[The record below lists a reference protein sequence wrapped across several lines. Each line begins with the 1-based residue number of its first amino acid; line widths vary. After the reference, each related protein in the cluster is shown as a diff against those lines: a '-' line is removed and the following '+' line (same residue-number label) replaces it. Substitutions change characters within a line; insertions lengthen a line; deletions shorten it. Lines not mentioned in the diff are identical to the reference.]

1 MSDQQQ
7 STTQAFPSSDQQQ
20 SSTQAFV
27 KKTAAQR
34 KLYESGNELA
44 AYAAKQIN
52 YHIMGYYP
60 ITPSTQIAENLDL
73 SGARGEHN
81 IRLIAAEGEHSAAGI
96 CYGAS
101 AGGGRVFNATSAN
114 GLLYALEQ
122 FPVQSGTRMPMVM
135 NVACRTVSGP
145 LCIKGDHSDIM
156 YLLNT
161 GWIIL
166 FADDPQMVYDF
177 NLIALKLAEKVN
189 LPVVVAFDGFFTSH
203 QKQKCMVFS
212 EDETVQHFIGKKLS
226 CDNPEISAFA
236 GNDSTGENRF
246 YSVLDLNHP
255 VSVGSYMNEP
265 DIINNKYQL
274 FLAMEETR
282 KKLPMLFDEFASLSG
297 RMHTFCRGYLCEDA
311 DIILFL
317 LGSSFHPATV
327 AADTLRKEGIRAGVV
342 TLNVLRP
349 FPSDELRHLCM
360 HAKTIVAADRQD
372 SYGAGGGNMS
382 LELRAA
388 LQDIT
393 DSTHPIRVLTRIY
406 GLGGKDFFVEDAVA
420 LFREGLWNHTG
431 YDRKLPTATVL
442 CTPHQRSPVPRC
454 HNLHFRSCNRKNACK
469 RWIDQRRHRHAQADR
484 PGNRNLSRLRYTGQ
498 LKSAVKRDRRKC
510 GLSVPDRLRH
520 GDNHCLPKNGI
531 PHPIY
536 PQPVSKWSCYF
547 KRSGGSI

>member
-282 KKLPMLFDEFASLSG
+282 KKLPILFDEFASLSG
-297 RMHTFCRGYLCEDA
+297 RMHTFCRGYMCEDA

-317 LGSSFHPATV
+317 LGSSFHTATV

-406 GLGGKDFFVEDAVA
+406 GLGGKDFLWRMLLRCFVRD
-420 LFREGLWNHTG
+420 FRLMPGLLITMESH
-431 YDRKLPTATVL
+431 RVRQKIA
-442 CTPHQRSPVPRC
+442 RSHSIMHP
-454 HNLHFRSCNRKNACK
+454 S
-469 RWIDQRRHRHAQADR
+469 
-484 PGNRNLSRLRYTGQ
+484 
-498 LKSAVKRDRRKC
+498 
-510 GLSVPDRLRH
+510 
-520 GDNHCLPKNGI
+520 PKI
-531 PHPIY
+531 ASP
-536 PQPVSKWSCYF
+536 PVSQPAL
-547 KRSGGSI
+547 SILQPEKCL